1 MRFREPGERN
11 IPVSA
16 LKPSQLIRVTFH
28 EPAGGDDYT
37 QDTSKSVSGLIQCGH
52 LQLINRAQLQL

>member
-1 MRFREPGERN
+1 MRFREPRERN

-37 QDTSKSVSGLIQCGH
+37 QDTSKRVSGLIQCD
-52 LQLINRAQLQL
+52 QCSV